1 MFTYVEPPNEKAVIL
16 TKILKIFCVLIL
28 IIGLFKLSSQ
38 KLDTSSLLYFFS
50 GFLYFLSWRGLSY
63 YYCLANEVINVS
75 IIFTLLQEV
84 HEL

>member
-38 KLDTSSLLYFFS
+38 KLDT
-50 GFLYFLSWRGLSY
+50 Y